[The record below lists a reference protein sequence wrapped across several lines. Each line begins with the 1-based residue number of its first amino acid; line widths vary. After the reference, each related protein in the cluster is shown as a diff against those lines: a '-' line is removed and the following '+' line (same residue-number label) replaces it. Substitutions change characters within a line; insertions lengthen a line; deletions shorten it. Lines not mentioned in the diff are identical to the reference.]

1 VGAALAL
8 VEADAL
14 RPGAPGAADGAPRAL
29 EFAAARLADGRATA
43 PPAGLLAV
51 LRHVALGPWPEGAE
65 APPAEREARFVA
77 LLRGGGL
84 RGGGAQRGPG
94 GGGLEVERALALA
107 RAAGFARGE
116 AQARAWMPLLLPS
129 GYAGCCSLWLQ
140 PCGYFACLLP
150 C

>member
-1 VGAALAL
+1 MGAALAL